1 MNLARIT
8 DVTEQG
14 TEFSAAGVARSD
26 RRMEI
31 IHALMRGRYRWAI
44 LLAILLAAPAGWGG
58 YKLGKPIYQSDVPIR
73 IELTER
79 RVLYT
84 DEEKAALPQYE
95 SFMDTQMALI
105 KSQRVIDL
113 AMQDPGWTQLRRTDA
128 PDATLQF
135 LKNLTVER
143 EDELITVTF
152 SDPSPQAAMAGAEAV
167 VKAYRK
173 LYLEEDA
180 ANQTRR
186 LEILQ
191 QLETALSN
199 ELESKTQRLASVTAK
214 YGVHDVQR
222 LTDGKYE
229 ELHMMEMKLAD
240 LELQMA
246 LIMPTLPPPSSADA
260 QEQAGGW
267 TADDF
272 ASSDPVLA
280 TSLAEKA
287 KLQVQLAD
295 CTARGL
301 GENNRIVQS
310 TKFQLAYLQ
319 RTIDSRMEKLR
330 RMPERATFLTE
341 RSGDPTLTSDPKVLA
356 EQLAAV
362 RTMKD
367 KAETEYQEL
376 DQVSAQTDDLHSQ
389 MEETKKR
396 LDDTQARIE
405 QLNVESEMSGRITFP
420 TDAQGERPL
429 EPYKDTRRRFAA
441 AGGLGAGMLGF
452 AVVLGITLLDRRVR
466 NAEEVS
472 VRLSVGQLLGVLP
485 ALPGDMSE
493 PEDAAAAA
501 HSVHQ
506 IRSMLQVRASNPK
519 PCFAITSPLS
529 GSGKTSLSLAL
540 AFSFASTGAKTLIVD
555 CDLVGGGLTR
565 KLNATARK
573 RIGSLLRK
581 EGLIDTAQL
590 RVALKSAKSQGRQLG
605 QVLIEMGFATEQ
617 DIDACLVLQGKM
629 SVGLIDAVKGEPL
642 LNCVTPTGIENCY
655 VLPVGGATAHHAV
668 SLSPSTVKRMIE
680 SARKIFD
687 VIIIDSGPIPGSL
700 EASAVAVAVDSVVML
715 VSRGEPRA
723 LVEQCLSRLR
733 RVGAP
738 LAGVVLNRVE
748 SAEMFAHGGSV
759 SLNSRNG
766 SSSGMPG
773 LLVRDTRLSGD
784 VGPIA
789 SAVVCSTPAV
799 QID

>member
-8 DVTEQG
+8 DLPEHRTDS
-14 TEFSAAGVARSD
+14 SAPVGPQSD

-31 IHALMRGRYRWAI
+31 VHALMRGRYRWAI
-44 LLAILLAAPAGWGG
+44 LLATVLAVPAAWAG

-95 SFMDTQMALI
+95 SFMSTQMALI

-152 SDPSPQAAMAGAEAV
+152 SDTDPQAAMAGAEAV

-180 ANQTRR
+180 ANETRR

-199 ELESKTQRLASVTAK
+199 DLESKTQRLASVTAK

-222 LTDGKYE
+222 LTDGKFE
-229 ELHMMEMKLAD
+229 ELHMLEMKLAD

-246 LIMPTLPPPSSADA
+246 LITPVLQSSGAPGPH
-260 QEQAGGW
+260 EQTGGW
-267 TADDF
+267 TPDDF
-272 ASSDPVLA
+272 ASSDAVLA

-287 KLQVQLAD
+287 KLQEELIAY
-295 CTARGL
+295 TARGL
-301 GENNRIVQS
+301 GDNNRIVQS
-310 TKFQLAYLQ
+310 TKFQLEYLQ
-319 RTIDSRMEKLR
+319 KTIDSRMEKLR
-330 RMPERATFLTE
+330 RMPERATFLTD
-341 RSGDPTLTSDPKVLA
+341 RSGDPTLTSDPKVLG

-367 KAETEYQEL
+367 KAEAEYQEL

-389 MEETKKR
+389 MDETKKR
-396 LDDTQARIE
+396 LEDTRARIE

-429 EPYKDTRRRFAA
+429 EPFKDTRRRFAA
-441 AGGLGAGMLGF
+441 AGALGAGMLGF
-452 AVVLGITLLDRRVR
+452 GLVLAITLLDRRVR
-466 NAEEVS
+466 NADEVS

-485 ALPGDMSE
+485 ALPADMSE
-493 PEDAAAAA
+493 PEQAAAAA

-506 IRSMLQVRASNPK
+506 IRSMLQIRTTNPK

-529 GSGKTSLSLAL
+529 GSGKTSLGLAL
-540 AFSFASTGAKTLIVD
+540 AFSFASTGARTLIVD

-581 EGLIDTAQL
+581 DGLINTTQL
-590 RVALKSAKSQGRQLG
+590 RAALKTAKSQGRQVG
-605 QVLIEMGFATEQ
+605 QVLIEMGLATKQ
-617 DIDACLVLQGKM
+617 DIDACVISQAKM
-629 SVGLIDAVKGEPL
+629 SIGLIDAVNGEPL
-642 LNCVTPTGIENCY
+642 LNCITPTGIDNCY

-668 SLSPSTVKRMIE
+668 SLSPSSVKRMIE
-680 SARKIFD
+680 SARKLFD

-723 LVEQCLSRLR
+723 VVEQCLARLR

-738 LAGVVLNRVE
+738 LAGVVLNRVD
-748 SAEMFAHGGSV
+748 SAEMVAHGGSL

-766 SSSGMPG
+766 SSSGMPA
-773 LLVRDTRLSGD
+773 LLVKDTRLSAD

-789 SAVVCSTPAV
+789 SAVVCSTPACKN
-799 QID
+799 D